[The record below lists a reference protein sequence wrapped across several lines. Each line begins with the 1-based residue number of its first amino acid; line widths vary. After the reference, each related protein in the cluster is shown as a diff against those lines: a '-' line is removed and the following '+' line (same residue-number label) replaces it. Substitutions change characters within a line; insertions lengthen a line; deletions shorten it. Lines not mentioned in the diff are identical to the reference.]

1 MPGRLSRVPTPTR
14 GADVAQARRT
24 RLRWLEVPTDRLGT
38 VRFLVAGSQDG
49 GVRSTVPAARWVW
62 VLHGRGSS
70 AAEVR
75 PVVESIAAAACAGIL
90 PPCVVVAPDGPWSR
104 RMSWWVDSSYTGTAG
119 GPPPGFPVETGLLT
133 EALPWVERVVG
144 DGLPKSGAVVGR
156 TVVGLS
162 MGGSVALRWLLRP
175 DRLFDSALLLSP
187 AVYRA
192 EPPFASSA
200 RTSGAFGR
208 GGEVFDAVT
217 FAALAGWESL
227 LDAAAGVAGW
237 PGDLAGDRAGERA
250 GYGLGRL
257 SPRLRPRA
265 RLRVVT
271 LIGDGELAQ
280 DGPSRRA
287 SPGRASD
294 EVGGRVKPD
303 AGAVPYDLDLQA
315 ARLHAALRRR
325 PDIDAH
331 LRIVGGGHDVDF
343 WAATVVDGL
352 RLTLAGLDVPSE
364 REPGERGPSTRL
376 TAGLNPP
383 RGARPTGV

>member
-14 GADVAQARRT
+14 GADVAHAGRT

-38 VRFLVAGSQDG
+38 VRFLVADSRDG
-49 GVRSTVPAARWVW
+49 GVRSTAPAARWVW
-62 VLHGRGSS
+62 VLHGRESS

-75 PVVESIAAAACAGIL
+75 PVVEAIAAATDAGIL

-104 RMSWWVDSSYTGTAG
+104 RMSWWVDSSYAGTAG

-144 DGLPKSGAVVGR
+144 DGLPNSGANVGR

-162 MGGSVALRWLLRP
+162 MGGSAALRWLLRP

-208 GGEVFDAVT
+208 GGEVFDALT

-227 LDAAAGVAGW
+227 LDAAVGVAGW

-250 GYGLGRL
+250 GDRAGDGLGRL

-271 LIGDGELAQ
+271 LVGDGELAQ
-280 DGPSRRA
+280 DGPSRRTTA
-287 SPGRASD
+287 VDR
-294 EVGGRVKPD
+294 EVEETGGRGDPD

-325 PDIDAH
+325 PDIAAH
-331 LRIVGGGHDVDF
+331 LRVVGGGHDVDF
-343 WAATVVDGL
+343 WAATVIDGL
-352 RLTLAGLDVPSE
+352 RLTVAGLDEPSE
-364 REPGERGPSTRL
+364 REPGERWLSTD
-376 TAGLNPP
+376 
-383 RGARPTGV
+383 